1 MGTQQE
7 GSVSYAGCL
16 RTGSY
21 IFYSVFFALIVFIF
35 SLTCAHCRRPGWLSP
50 RDVDMRRDSKICNI
64 CLARCVNP
72 LSRFGSTSGCRVF
85 DMLFLFVYFTSVFC
99 ETRIHSFPLVY
110 SLVSCLYLG
119 FMGQEYSPVCVNHLT
134 GISGNVLSRDAWV
147 PGPVLSGEEDNIRF
161 RTRSSR
167 SKVPLSDISRLH
179 VPPARRSK
187 VRRKVR

>member
-1 MGTQQE
+1 MPASGFQFGCFVLIFISGSIGFRHTTGGSVRCSISVGEFDRRTRSKWATLHDGRRERVLWQISKPKRCRKSVGMQQE

-72 LSRFGSTSGCRVF
+72 LSRFGSTSGRRVF
-85 DMLFLFVYFTSVFC
+85 DML
-99 ETRIHSFPLVY
+99 SFRHAV
-110 SLVSCLYLG
+110 G
-119 FMGQEYSPVCVNHLT
+119 
-134 GISGNVLSRDAWV
+134 
-147 PGPVLSGEEDNIRF
+147 
-161 RTRSSR
+161 
-167 SKVPLSDISRLH
+167 
-179 VPPARRSK
+179 
-187 VRRKVR
+187 